1 MDPTGPLPPKDPA
14 LVWNSEKR
22 IVRVTPLD
30 AGLMR
35 LDWSDG
41 TQRVF
46 DAWAWANIEPVEKL
60 HDPAYYHQVAI
71 VEDGKA
77 IAWPDG
83 QGFLAETLYEN
94 SPLVED
100 ACVSA

>member
-14 LVWNSEKR
+14 LVWSSEKR

-46 DAWAWANIEPVEKL
+46 DAWAWASNELVEKL
-60 HDPAYYHQVAI
+60 LDPVYYHQVAI
-71 VEDGKA
+71 VEDGKG

-83 QGFLAETLYEN
+83 LGFLAETLYEN